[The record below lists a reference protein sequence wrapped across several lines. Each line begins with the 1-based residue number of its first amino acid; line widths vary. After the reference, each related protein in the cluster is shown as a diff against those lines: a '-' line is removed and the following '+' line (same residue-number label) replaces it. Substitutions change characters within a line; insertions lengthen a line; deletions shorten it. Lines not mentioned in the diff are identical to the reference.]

1 MHEACHVPVTSL
13 DLAVHAQL
21 LDSTRLSGFSQSQS
35 SDSQKHKFYF
45 NPFRDNDIT
54 RESLQFYCFSNWLP
68 VTEKVPTGEKSF
80 ALLLLLPECR
90 PASRASSVHR
100 FSTLVRILARHT
112 TTSHHRVCGEMPVHQ
127 DHPAQNSPRSRSAWN
142 RARLPHWTGAPSQ
155 PAWDRERT
163 HDLPGWNPLA
173 SRPTFSVPAWNR

>member
-1 MHEACHVPVTSL
+1 MHEACHVPVISL
-13 DLAVHAQL
+13 DLDVHAQL

-80 ALLLLLPECR
+80 ALLLLLPDCR

-112 TTSHHRVCGEMPVHQ
+112 TTSHHRVCGETPVHR
-127 DHPAQNSPRSRSAWN
+127 DRPAQN
-142 RARLPHWTGAPSQ
+142 
-155 PAWDRERT
+155 
-163 HDLPGWNPLA
+163 
-173 SRPTFSVPAWNR
+173 

>member
-1 MHEACHVPVTSL
+1 MHEACHVPVISL

-45 NPFRDNDIT
+45 NPFRDSDIT

-90 PASRASSVHR
+90 PASRALSVHR
-100 FSTLVRILARHT
+100 FSTLVPIVARFRYIT
-112 TTSHHRVCGEMPVHQ
+112 
-127 DHPAQNSPRSRSAWN
+127 SPRLRRNAGTSRSSCSKFATIAF
-142 RARLPHWTGAPSQ
+142 RMESSETASLDGCAIATGMGSG
-155 PAWDRERT
+155 T
-163 HDLPGWNPLA
+163 N
-173 SRPTFSVPAWNR
+173 T